1 MRRVSLLLV
10 AVLGCAGTSETRPA
24 LRAGDSLYVAG
35 EYAGARTAYRNELAQ
50 SAEPSR
56 RAHLLTSISLSAYHL
71 SDFDEARRTGDSA
84 LALMGSSAPL
94 AELFRVHNALGLIAW
109 QQGRLASADSFFRNA
124 LQLANSAHD
133 TSALAK
139 AYANLALVLT
149 DYGEFPEARSALIA
163 AREMAHASGN
173 ARTEG
178 NAYTNL
184 AMLSLRTGDV
194 ADAEQNVKRALSVY
208 RAAHYETGAQN
219 ALGQLAT
226 IEAAKGDPQAAF
238 AAVDSALVIVRKEEL
253 KQEEASDYQILGD
266 LYADAGDLR
275 SSSLY
280 YDRAERAFAAS
291 GIDLEAANLMRA
303 RADLDAAHGDTA
315 GASKR
320 ALAALAIHAKL
331 GARAE
336 MLNDRLAI
344 ADLVPSSAAG
354 VIAERQLDSADA
366 LSDSLG
372 TRVALVRTVLARAR
386 YEEGRGR
393 PREVLRVLARARE
406 TEQLDY
412 GSRWQLSALRLRAW
426 ARLGRL
432 DSAEV
437 AGQETIRLVE
447 RSRRSYGSAA
457 LRTTYTARMAQVYT
471 DFVLVLLRRGNVA
484 RAFEIADAARGR
496 ALVEHLATARA
507 ALASNSAP
515 ALFVDAEVLASRID
529 SLVTRLEAADRAGV
543 KERGIEEQVARR
555 DLADRLARVR
565 TEYEAKLAR
574 ANSGDDAELLGLTT
588 VGTPRVQSS
597 LREHEALLDY
607 LLTHDTLLTFVVTAD
622 RVTVVRSAVR
632 EEDVI
637 ARARIVRELLGVRT
651 ATANGAPAAE
661 ALYDL
666 LIAPVRQTAALTG
679 VERLVIVPHEALAYV
694 PFAALRDRS
703 TGRMLVQQYVLS
715 YLPSAAALPILRGR
729 STVMQQGSGATDGPE
744 SVALAPFSAELP
756 ASASEARRFG
766 ERVPNA
772 TTRLGGA
779 ATERALR
786 TALAAGG
793 VVHVATHAELNV
805 RNPMFSQIRLA
816 PGKGRNDDDGR
827 LEVYEIF
834 GMHVRSPLVFLSGC
848 ETGAGSAWSSG
859 FQRGEDYATLA
870 RAFLYAGARNVIA
883 TLWPIEDN
891 GAAELAGRFYAY
903 RRETDDADALARAQ
917 REMLQDSRFR
927 SPYYW
932 AGYQLSGA
940 SR

>member
-1 MRRVSLLLV
+1 MRRATLLLL
-10 AVLGCAGTSETRPA
+10 ALLGCAGTSERRPA
-24 LRAGDSLYVAG
+24 LLAGDSLYVAG
-35 EYAGARTAYRNELAQ
+35 EYAAARTAYRDELAR
-50 SAEPSR
+50 AADTSR

-84 LALMGSSAPL
+84 LALMGSSAPA

-109 QQGRLASADSFFRNA
+109 QQGWLAPADSFFRKA
-124 LQLANSAHD
+124 LQFATAAHD
-133 TSALAK
+133 TSSLAK
-139 AYANLALVLT
+139 AYGNLALVLT

-163 AREMAHASGN
+163 AREMAHASGD

-178 NAYTNL
+178 NTYTNL
-184 AMLSLRTGDV
+184 AMLSLRMGDA
-194 ADAEQNVKRALSVY
+194 ADAAQNVKRALTVD

-238 AAVDSALVIVRKEEL
+238 AAVDSALLIVRKEGL
-253 KQEEASDYQILGD
+253 KQEEASDYEILGD

-275 SSSLY
+275 SASLY
-280 YDRAERAFAAS
+280 YDRAERAFAAA
-291 GIDLEAANLMRA
+291 GIELEAANVMRA
-303 RADLDAAHGDTA
+303 RADLDAAHGDTV
-315 GASKR
+315 GATRR
-320 ALAALAIHAKL
+320 ALAALAMHAKL

-344 ADLVPSSAAG
+344 ADLVPSSSG
-354 VIAERQLDSADA
+354 TTTTERQLDSADA
-366 LSDSLG
+366 LADSLG
-372 TRVALVRTVLARAR
+372 TRVAQVRTVLARAR
-386 YEEGRGR
+386 YEERRGR
-393 PREVLRVLARARE
+393 PRQVLHVLGRARE
-406 TEQLDY
+406 IEQLDY

-426 ARLGRL
+426 ARLGLL

-457 LRTTYTARMAQVYT
+457 LRTAYTARMAQVYT
-471 DFVLVLLRRGNVA
+471 DLVLVLLRKGNVA

-496 ALVEHLATARA
+496 ALVEHLASARA
-507 ALASNSAP
+507 ALAGNSAP
-515 ALFVDAEVLASRID
+515 ALFVDAEVLAGRID
-529 SLVTRLEAADRAGV
+529 SLVTRLEAADRAGA
-543 KERGIEEQVARR
+543 KERGIEEQVAR

-565 TEYEAKLAR
+565 AEYEAKLAR
-574 ANSGDDAELLGLTT
+574 AESGDDAELLGLTT
-588 VGTPRVQSS
+588 VETPRVQSS
-597 LREHEALLDY
+597 LKEHEALLDY
-607 LLTHDTLLTFVVTAD
+607 LLTHDTLLTFVVTAN
-622 RVTVVRSAVR
+622 RVTVVRSAVP

-666 LIAPVRQTAALTG
+666 LIAPVRRIAALTG

-694 PFAALRDRS
+694 PFAALRDRN
-703 TGRMLVQQYVLS
+703 TGQMLVQQYVLS

-729 STVMQQGSGATDGPE
+729 STIMQQGSGATDAPE

-816 PGKGRNDDDGR
+816 PGKGGNDDDGR

-834 GMHVRSPLVFLSGC
+834 GTHVRSPLVFLSGC

-903 RRETDDADALARAQ
+903 RRETDDAEALARAQ

-940 SR
+940 GR